1 MSEIEQIKEK
11 IKPVAQKYNLSSS
24 VAKTVLNRCSDNYDF
39 YLTSDSSVLNDPYLM
54 KGMKEAVERIREA
67 IQKKQKIT
75 VYGDYDVDG
84 ITSTYMVYD
93 YLLNCGASADYFI
106 PDRMDSGYGLS
117 DSAIHSLKQKGT
129 ELIVTVDLGISAIN
143 EAVLCRKLGIDGM
156 VVIGGDGSFRGARQ
170 LCLHGIPTVAVPGTI
185 DRDVSS
191 SDYTIGFDTAINT
204 VVEMVDRLR
213 DTSQSH
219 DRCTVVEVMGRN
231 AGDIALHAG
240 IACGALTILVPEME
254 YDFERDIIQKMRKT
268 LKTGKHHFIIIVAEG
283 VGNSEEITKRIEEET
298 GITARLTVLGH
309 VQRGGIPTA
318 RERINASRMGYHA
331 VKLLASGISNRVVGV
346 RDGHVVD
353 YDILEGL
360 AMEKKFDQ
368 ELYEIAN
375 AISL

>member
-1 MSEIEQIKEK
+1 MSIKT
-11 IKPVAQKYNLSSS
+11 IGV
-24 VAKTVLNRCSDNYDF
+24 
-39 YLTSDSSVLNDPYLM
+39 LTSGGDAP
-54 KGMKEAVERIREA
+54 GMNAAIRAVVR
-67 IQKKQKIT
+67 T
-75 VYGDYDVDG
+75 
-84 ITSTYMVYD
+84 
-93 YLLNCGASADYFI
+93 
-106 PDRMDSGYGLS
+106 
-117 DSAIHSLKQKGT
+117 
-129 ELIVTVDLGISAIN
+129 AIN
-143 EAVLCRKLGIDGM
+143 EGMNVIGVRRGYSGLIASDIIPMQMRSVSDIINRGGTVLYTARCPEFVTEEGQSTAAENCRKLGIDGM

-219 DRCTVVEVMGRN
+219 DRCSVVEVMGRN

-240 IACGALTILVPEME
+240 IACGALTILVPEVE
-254 YDFERDIIQKMRKT
+254 YDFDRDIIQKMRKT

-283 VGNSEEITKRIEEET
+283 VGNSAEITKRIEEET

-331 VKLLASGISNRVVGV
+331 VKLLANGISNRVVGV

-360 AMEKKFDQ
+360 EMKKQFDQ

>member
-1 MSEIEQIKEK
+1 MSIKT
-11 IKPVAQKYNLSSS
+11 IGV
-24 VAKTVLNRCSDNYDF
+24 
-39 YLTSDSSVLNDPYLM
+39 LTSGGDAP
-54 KGMKEAVERIREA
+54 GMNAAIRAVVR
-67 IQKKQKIT
+67 T
-75 VYGDYDVDG
+75 
-84 ITSTYMVYD
+84 
-93 YLLNCGASADYFI
+93 
-106 PDRMDSGYGLS
+106 
-117 DSAIHSLKQKGT
+117 
-129 ELIVTVDLGISAIN
+129 AIN
-143 EAVLCRKLGIDGM
+143 EGMNVIGVRRGYAGLIASDIIPMQMRSVSDIINRGGTVLYTARCPEFVTEEGQSTAAENCRKLGIDGM

-240 IACGALTILVPEME
+240 IACGALTILVPEVE

-283 VGNSEEITKRIEEET
+283 VGNSAEITKRIEEET

-331 VKLLASGISNRVVGV
+331 VKLLANGISNRVVGV

-360 AMEKKFDQ
+360 EMKKKFDQ

>member
-1 MSEIEQIKEK
+1 MSIKT
-11 IKPVAQKYNLSSS
+11 IGV
-24 VAKTVLNRCSDNYDF
+24 
-39 YLTSDSSVLNDPYLM
+39 LTSGGDAP
-54 KGMKEAVERIREA
+54 GMNAAIRAVVR
-67 IQKKQKIT
+67 T
-75 VYGDYDVDG
+75 
-84 ITSTYMVYD
+84 
-93 YLLNCGASADYFI
+93 
-106 PDRMDSGYGLS
+106 
-117 DSAIHSLKQKGT
+117 
-129 ELIVTVDLGISAIN
+129 AIN
-143 EAVLCRKLGIDGM
+143 EGLNVIGVRRGYAGLIASDIVPMQMRSVSDIINRGGTVLYTARCPEFMTEEGQSTAAENCRKLGIDGM

>member
-1 MSEIEQIKEK
+1 MSIKT
-11 IKPVAQKYNLSSS
+11 IGV
-24 VAKTVLNRCSDNYDF
+24 
-39 YLTSDSSVLNDPYLM
+39 LTSGGDAP
-54 KGMKEAVERIREA
+54 GMNAAIRAVVR
-67 IQKKQKIT
+67 T
-75 VYGDYDVDG
+75 
-84 ITSTYMVYD
+84 
-93 YLLNCGASADYFI
+93 
-106 PDRMDSGYGLS
+106 
-117 DSAIHSLKQKGT
+117 
-129 ELIVTVDLGISAIN
+129 AIN
-143 EAVLCRKLGIDGM
+143 EGMNVIGVRRGYAGLIASDIIPMQMRSVSDIINRGGTVLYTARCPEFVTEEGQSTAAENCRKLGIDGM

-219 DRCTVVEVMGRN
+219 DRCSVVEVMGRN

-240 IACGALTILVPEME
+240 IACGALTILVPEVE
-254 YDFERDIIQKMRKT
+254 YDFARDIIQKMRKT

-283 VGNSEEITKRIEEET
+283 VGNSAEITKRIEEET

-331 VKLLASGISNRVVGV
+331 VKLLANGISNRVVGV

-360 AMEKKFDQ
+360 EMKKQFDQ

>member
-1 MSEIEQIKEK
+1 MLYT
-11 IKPVAQKYNLSSS
+11 A
-24 VAKTVLNRCSDNYDF
+24 RCPEF
-39 YLTSDSSVLNDPYLM
+39 VTEE
-54 KGMKEAVERIREA
+54 G
-67 IQKKQKIT
+67 Q
-75 VYGDYDVDG
+75 
-84 ITSTYMVYD
+84 STAAE
-93 YLLNCGASADYFI
+93 N
-106 PDRMDSGYGLS
+106 
-117 DSAIHSLKQKGT
+117 
-129 ELIVTVDLGISAIN
+129 
-143 EAVLCRKLGIDGM
+143 CRKLGIDGM

-219 DRCTVVEVMGRN
+219 DRCSVVEVMGRN

-240 IACGALTILVPEME
+240 IACGALTILVPEVE
-254 YDFERDIIQKMRKT
+254 YDFDRDIIQKMRKT

-283 VGNSEEITKRIEEET
+283 VGNSAEITKRIEEET

-331 VKLLASGISNRVVGV
+331 VKLLANGISNRVVGV

-360 AMEKKFDQ
+360 EMKKQFDQ

>member
-1 MSEIEQIKEK
+1 MSIKT
-11 IKPVAQKYNLSSS
+11 IGV
-24 VAKTVLNRCSDNYDF
+24 
-39 YLTSDSSVLNDPYLM
+39 LTSGGDAP
-54 KGMKEAVERIREA
+54 GMNAAIRAVVR
-67 IQKKQKIT
+67 T
-75 VYGDYDVDG
+75 
-84 ITSTYMVYD
+84 
-93 YLLNCGASADYFI
+93 
-106 PDRMDSGYGLS
+106 
-117 DSAIHSLKQKGT
+117 
-129 ELIVTVDLGISAIN
+129 AIN
-143 EAVLCRKLGIDGM
+143 EGMNVIGVRRGYAGLIASDIIPMQMRSVSDIINRGGTVLYTARCPEFVTEEGQSTAAENCRKLGIDGM

-240 IACGALTILVPEME
+240 IACGALTILVPEVE

-283 VGNSEEITKRIEEET
+283 VGNSAEITKRIEEET

-331 VKLLASGISNRVVGV
+331 VKLLANGISNRVVGV

-360 AMEKKFDQ
+360 EMEKKFDQ